1 MPTDPHDE
9 HPRLSDG
16 REGLGDA
23 FAQPV
28 PPAQRELGE
37 EFAHQTEYDGK
48 TLGEQFAEPGYAD
61 RQSVASAFADPD
73 SIDDRKL
80 GKSFD
85 EKTSSAKKHRKPL
98 AETVAEPFKKP
109 ESRKIFY
116 WVAAGVV
123 CLMLLALLIG
133 FLPRHAEAR
142 DSKKE
147 SARSED
153 EPEVEV
159 MKVERDPGGSGLVV
173 PGTTIPLTQSSVYAR
188 ANGYLKARFV
198 DIGDHVRKG
207 QLLAI
212 IDAPDLDQQVDQA
225 REQVRQANAQ
235 LDQQKTQLALNKIT
249 NDRYQALVARG
260 VFSRQDGDQQQA
272 NYQSQIANVGSA
284 ARNVDA
290 FQANLRRVIALQGYE
305 RVTAPFDGIITQ
317 RNVDNG
323 DLISTSGSA
332 GGQAP
337 NTMATQSTSSG
348 TTQSGATNTSGSSG
362 NASTLATPSTGGG
375 GNGGPLFTIAQ
386 ANRLRILVSVPE
398 GYASLVKPG
407 FHTQL
412 SFQELPNQVF
422 HGDVSRNAGSIDQ
435 NTRTLLTEIQIDNSA
450 GKLMPGMYAVVTFDT
465 PKGVGPLMVSG
476 DAIAIRQDQPT
487 VAVIKNGKVQL
498 TPVTI
503 GRDYGPEVEIVRGLE
518 AGDLV
523 ATTFTDQI
531 REGAKVT
538 TKPDKQQAEK
548 EDQQPSAAK
557 PQPPGGSTQYGDPGI
572 EDQDMQGQSAK
583 PQQKGGGGAKK
594 ANPKGESK
602 Q

>member
-16 REGLGDA
+16 REDLGDS
-23 FAQPV
+23 FAHPI
-28 PPAQRELGE
+28 PPANRELGDQ
-37 EFAHQTEYDGK
+37 FAHQTEYDGK
-48 TLGEQFAEPGYAD
+48 TLGEQFADPEYAD

-85 EKTSSAKKHRKPL
+85 EKTSSAKKHHKPIG
-98 AETVAEPFKKP
+98 ETVAEPFKKP

-133 FLPRHAEAR
+133 FLPRHSETR

-147 SARSED
+147 SARSEQD
-153 EPEVEV
+153 PEIEV
-159 MKVERDPGGSGLVV
+159 MKVARAKDGSGLVV

-188 ANGYLKARFV
+188 SNGYLKARFV

-207 QLLAI
+207 QLLAL

-272 NYQSQIANVGSA
+272 NYQSQLANVGSA

-290 FQANLRRVIALQGYE
+290 FQANLRRVIALQSYE

-348 TTQSGATNTSGSSG
+348 TTQSGATNTSGTSG
-362 NASTLATPSTGGG
+362 NASTLATPTTGGG

-386 ANRLRILVSVPE
+386 NNRLRILVSVPE
-398 GYASLVKPG
+398 GYASMVKPG

-412 SFQELPNQVF
+412 HFQEFPNQAF
-422 HGDVSRNAGSIDQ
+422 QGDVSRNAGSIDQ

-450 GKLMPGMYAVVTFDT
+450 GKLMPGMYAVVTFQA
-465 PKGVGPLMVSG
+465 PKGEGPLVITG
-476 DAIAIRQDQPT
+476 DAIAVRKDQPT
-487 VAVIKNGKVQL
+487 VALIKDGKVKL

-503 GRDYGPEVEIVRGLE
+503 GRDYGPEVEIVAGLQE
-518 AGDLV
+518 GDLV
-523 ATTFTDQI
+523 ATTFTDDI
-531 REGAKVT
+531 REGVKVT
-538 TKPDKQQAEK
+538 TKPDKQQTEK
-548 EDQQPSAAK
+548 ENQPPASIK
-557 PQPPGGSTQYGDPGI
+557 PAPPGGSTQYGDPGI
-572 EDQDMQGQSAK
+572 EDQDMQGQNGK
-583 PQQKGGGGAKK
+583 PQQKGGGGARKSS
-594 ANPKGESK
+594 AKGESK